1 LGQNASEAF
10 ICIGVLFSIDT
21 VYRCLPAF
29 YKSFPPFTRWWG
41 STSISIVRIFMISFD
56 TSSRFQAVLTKIHLE
71 HGKYY
76 RKGYRPMA
84 DLDKLMPDTSG
95 INFYNADP
103 DLIYLLRQSL
113 STEDFERAHPILQN
127 MGEVAS
133 QKMDGLAQI
142 ANRQGPVLMQ
152 YDKRGQRIDEVVF
165 HPAYHELERI
175 AYEDF
180 AIAGCS
186 HREGALG
193 WPGKVPQQVKFAL
206 GYLGMQAE
214 SGVFCP
220 VSMTDAL
227 ARVLELYASE
237 PLKQRF
243 LPALT
248 ATTMD
253 ELQQAAMFLT
263 EKQGGSDVGQTV
275 TIARPRTIIDHH
287 TFEPEWELW
296 GDKWFCSNVSA
307 DLILTLARPEGASAG
322 TRGLGLFLVP
332 RFLEDGTHNAYTI
345 DRLKDKL
352 GTRSL
357 ATGEVTLHGS
367 QAYLVGKIDRGF
379 VQITEMINLTRIWAA
394 IGSLAAMRRSYLEAL
409 TYTRGRVA
417 FGRPL
422 AEHPLMRRQLVD
434 LLIEVEGCAALAF
447 ETAKILDCVDRY
459 GAEEDHRLLRIL
471 TPLSK
476 YYIPKRGEYVTL
488 EALEMLGGNGYVEDW
503 ANARFLRDA
512 IVNVVWE
519 GSSNVI
525 VLDVARAIAREG
537 VDTALF
543 AMLNQRL
550 QALQHT
556 IVIPVVQ
563 EVQTIIHQV
572 SERLRSLTTLDMDSA
587 QLPLRG
593 LVERMAQLTIITL
606 LLEQAE
612 FELNLGSRGTGKRK
626 WLIALLYLHRH
637 ILVHPDGWAA
647 DNDPTALNYFDA
659 LANWQTI
666 PLQ

>member
-1 LGQNASEAF
+1 MTT
-10 ICIGVLFSIDT
+10 I
-21 VYRCLPAF
+21 
-29 YKSFPPFTRWWG
+29 
-41 STSISIVRIFMISFD
+41 
-56 TSSRFQAVLTKIHLE
+56 
-71 HGKYY
+71 
-76 RKGYRPMA
+76 A
-84 DLDKLMPDTSG
+84 DLSRQIPDTRG
-95 INFYNADP
+95 INFYTADP
-103 DLIYLLRQSL
+103 DLSYHMRQSL
-113 STEDFERAHPILQN
+113 STEDFERAQGILSR

-133 QKMDGLAQI
+133 QRMDELAQV
-142 ANRQGPVLMQ
+142 ANRQGPVLIQ

-180 AIAGCS
+180 AIAACT

-214 SGVFCP
+214 AGVFCP

-227 ARVLELYASE
+227 ARVLERHASE
-237 PLKQRF
+237 PFRRRF

-248 ATTMD
+248 AMKMD
-253 ELQQAAMFLT
+253 ELKQGAMFLT
-263 EKQGGSDVGQTV
+263 EKQGGSDVGLTA
-275 TIARPRTIIDHH
+275 TIARPRPGENFADDTLQ
-287 TFEPEWELW
+287 PQWELW

-307 DLILTLARPEGASAG
+307 DLILTLARPEGAPAG

-332 RFLEDGTHNAYTI
+332 RMLDDGTRNAYTI
-345 DRLKDKL
+345 NRLKDKL

-357 ATGEVTLHGS
+357 ATGEVTLHGA
-367 QAYLVGKIDRGF
+367 QAYLVGNLERGF
-379 VQITEMINLTRIWAA
+379 VQMTEMINLTRIWAA
-394 IGSLAAMRRSYLEAL
+394 FGSLAAMRRSFLEAL
-409 TYTRGRVA
+409 AYTRERVA

-447 ETAKILDCVDRY
+447 ETVAVLERVDRH
-459 GAEEDHRLLRIL
+459 GVEEDRRLLRIL

-476 YYIPKRGEYVTL
+476 YYIPKRGEYVTI
-488 EALEMLGGNGYVEDW
+488 EALEMLGGNGYIEEW
-503 ANARFLRDA
+503 ANPRLLRDA

-525 VLDVARAIAREG
+525 VLDVARAMAREG
-537 VDTALF
+537 VDAALF
-543 AMLNQRL
+543 AMLKNRL
-550 QALQHT
+550 QALQNA
-556 IVIPVVQ
+556 VVVPVAQ
-563 EVQTIIHQV
+563 EVLTQIHHV
-572 SERLRSLTTLDMDSA
+572 SERVRSLPTLNEESA

-612 FELNLGSRGTGKRK
+612 FELLRGPHGTGKRK
-626 WLIALLYLHRH
+626 WLVALLYLRRH
-637 ILVHPDGWAA
+637 VLVHPDGWAA
-647 DNDPTALNYFDA
+647 DNDPTVLNHFDA
-659 LANWQTI
+659 LVNWEAV

>member
-1 LGQNASEAF
+1 MTTIGDLSRQIPDAS
-10 ICIGVLFSIDT
+10 
-21 VYRCLPAF
+21 R
-29 YKSFPPFTRWWG
+29 
-41 STSISIVRIFMISFD
+41 
-56 TSSRFQAVLTKIHLE
+56 
-71 HGKYY
+71 
-76 RKGYRPMA
+76 
-84 DLDKLMPDTSG
+84 
-95 INFYNADP
+95 INFYTADP
-103 DLIYLLRQSL
+103 DLSYHMRQSL
-113 STEDFERAHPILQN
+113 STEDFERAQGILSR

-133 QKMDGLAQI
+133 QRMDELAQV
-142 ANRQGPVLMQ
+142 ANRQGPVLIQ

-180 AIAGCS
+180 AIAACT

-214 SGVFCP
+214 AGVFCP

-227 ARVLELYASE
+227 ARVLERHASE
-237 PLKQRF
+237 PFRRRF

-248 ATTMD
+248 AMKMD
-253 ELQQAAMFLT
+253 ELKQGAMFLT
-263 EKQGGSDVGQTV
+263 EKQGGSDVGLTA
-275 TIARPRTIIDHH
+275 TIARPRPGENFADDTLQ
-287 TFEPEWELW
+287 PQWELW

-307 DLILTLARPEGASAG
+307 DLILTLARPEGAPAG

-332 RFLEDGTHNAYTI
+332 RMLDDGTRNAYTI
-345 DRLKDKL
+345 NRLKDKL

-357 ATGEVTLHGS
+357 ATGEVTLHGA
-367 QAYLVGKIDRGF
+367 QAYLVGNLERGF
-379 VQITEMINLTRIWAA
+379 VQMTEMINLTRIWAA
-394 IGSLAAMRRSYLEAL
+394 FGSLAAMRRSFLEAL
-409 TYTRGRVA
+409 AYTRERVA

-447 ETAKILDCVDRY
+447 ETVAVLERVDRH
-459 GAEEDHRLLRIL
+459 GVEEDRRLLRIL

-476 YYIPKRGEYVTL
+476 YYIPKRGEYVTI
-488 EALEMLGGNGYVEDW
+488 EALEMLGGNGYIEEW
-503 ANARFLRDA
+503 ANPRLLRDA

-525 VLDVARAIAREG
+525 VLDVARAMAREG
-537 VDTALF
+537 VDAALF
-543 AMLNQRL
+543 AMLKNRL
-550 QALQHT
+550 QALQNA
-556 IVIPVVQ
+556 VVVPVAQ
-563 EVQTIIHQV
+563 EVLTQIHHV
-572 SERLRSLTTLDMDSA
+572 SERVRSLPTLNEESA

-612 FELNLGSRGTGKRK
+612 FELLRGPHGTGKRK
-626 WLIALLYLHRH
+626 WLVALLYLRRH
-637 ILVHPDGWAA
+637 VLVHPDGWAA
-647 DNDPTALNYFDA
+647 DNDPTVLNHFDA
-659 LANWQTI
+659 LVNWEAV